1 MCLYSGEPNY
11 NTSTSS
17 AASRLTGQR
26 GRGIVG
32 QGIMVIMVNT
42 RQSVSKQNKT
52 ISNFMYSCVNY
63 TTIKIL
69 LLMDLSTGFMLIHR
83 RQMLSSWKDNQKSL
97 LKQSLSESEQK
108 FQFGGNAARPC
119 QMSILTFST
128 NSICQPGLRN
138 YRKNPCSPRLTDP
151 AQSSSILTLI
161 FWESQYYRIIIYYSL
176 PLYKA
181 TALQWRE
188 IGEL

>member
-17 AASRLTGQR
+17 VGSRLTGQR

-69 LLMDLSTGFMLIHR
+69 LLMDSSTGVMLIHR
-83 RQMLSSWKDNQKSL
+83 RYIDVAILGR
-97 LKQSLSESEQK
+97 QSEVTSKTILSESEQK
-108 FQFGGNAARPC
+108 FQFGGNVARPC

-138 YRKNPCSPRLTDP
+138 YRKNPCSPRLTLRVP
-151 AQSSSILTLI
+151 L
-161 FWESQYYRIIIYYSL
+161 FWHWYFVG
-176 PLYKA
+176 KA
-181 TALQWRE
+181 TTTE
-188 IGEL
+188 

>member
-17 AASRLTGQR
+17 AASRLTEQR

-32 QGIMVIMVNT
+32 QGIMVIMVTT
-42 RQSVSKQNKT
+42 RVFQNRIKQYVILCLCELKYYLCKCQ
-52 ISNFMYSCVNY
+52 MLVNVN
-63 TTIKIL
+63 
-69 LLMDLSTGFMLIHR
+69 GFINGLYVDS
-83 RQMLSSWKDNQKSL
+83 QKMLSSLEDNQKSL

-108 FQFGGNAARPC
+108 FQFGGNVARPC

-151 AQSSSILTLI
+151 EFLYFDIL
-161 FWESQYYRIIIYYSL
+161 FWVTPYNII
-176 PLYKA
+176 
-181 TALQWRE
+181 
-188 IGEL
+188 